1 MKNKDAQNIMKNLQ
15 EDYNLMAESFSATR
29 DRMWPEL
36 KFMFN
41 YSKKNEK
48 ILDLGCGNGRFS
60 KYLQETDYTGVDFSE
75 KMIEE
80 AKKRFPDKKF
90 IVANVLNLPFE
101 DNYFDK
107 IYSVAMIHQIPS
119 HKYRLEALLEIK
131 RVLKPNGQLLATVWN
146 PKKKAV
152 RTPPPH
158 SFERED
164 GKDVFL
170 KRERYYYL
178 FKRGELSALAKEAGF
193 KVKEEGLAEQDN
205 RSNIY
210 VRAEKK

>member
-1 MKNKDAQNIMKNLQ
+1 MKNKDAQNIMRNLQ

-36 KFMFN
+36 KFMFD

-75 KMIEE
+75 KMIEQ

-90 IVANVLNLPFE
+90 IVADALNLPFE

-119 HKYRLEALLEIK
+119 HKYRLEALIEIK
-131 RVLKPNGQLLATVWN
+131 RTLKPNGQIFLTAW
-146 PKKKAV
+146 KALGAQGSH
-152 RTPPPH
+152 R
-158 SFERED
+158 FERGE

-178 FKRGELSALAKEAGF
+178 FEKGELSKLTEEAGL
-193 KVKEEGLAEQDN
+193 KVKEEGTAEQKN
-205 RSNIY
+205 RNNIY
-210 VRAEKK
+210 LIARK

>member
-1 MKNKDAQNIMKNLQ
+1 MKNKDAQNIMRNLQ
-15 EDYNLMAESFSATR
+15 EDYNLTAESFSATR

-36 KFMFN
+36 KFMFD

-75 KMIEE
+75 KMIEQ

-90 IVANVLNLPFE
+90 IVADALNLPFE

-119 HKYRLEALLEIK
+119 HKYRLEALIEIK
-131 RVLKPNGQLLATVWN
+131 RTLKPNGQIFLTAW
-146 PKKKAV
+146 KALGAQGSH
-152 RTPPPH
+152 R
-158 SFERED
+158 FERGE

-178 FKRGELSALAKEAGF
+178 FEKGELSKLTEEAGL
-193 KVKEEGLAEQDN
+193 KVKEEGTAEQKN
-205 RSNIY
+205 RNNIY
-210 VRAEKK
+210 LIARK

>member
-1 MKNKDAQNIMKNLQ
+1 MKNKDAQNIMRNLQ
-15 EDYNLMAESFSATR
+15 EDYNLTAESFSATR

-36 KFMFN
+36 KFMFD

-48 ILDLGCGNGRFS
+48 VLDLGCGNGRFS
-60 KYLQETDYTGVDFSE
+60 KYLQETDYTGADFSE
-75 KMIEE
+75 KMIEQ

-90 IVANVLNLPFE
+90 IVADVLNLPFE

-119 HKYRLEALLEIK
+119 HKYRLEALIEIK
-131 RVLKPNGQLLATVWN
+131 RTLKPNGQIFLTAW
-146 PKKKAV
+146 KAEEGRGV
-152 RTPPPH
+152 HR
-158 SFERED
+158 FERGE

-178 FKRGELSALAKEAGF
+178 FEKGELSKLTEEAGL
-193 KVKEEGLAEQDN
+193 KVKEEGTAEQKN
-205 RSNIY
+205 RNNIY
-210 VRAEKK
+210 LIARK